1 MSNQA
6 RLLPSLLDRLLDD
19 RPHQSAEPAVQRTC
33 SLAEYKASIVRDLEV
48 LVNTRQCLVAEEL
61 EGFKQL
67 GGSILEYGM
76 PDFIS
81 RSVLDPHDRRLIQQQ
96 LERAITTG
104 DRRFRRVRVQL
115 LAQQN
120 GHRMLT
126 FRVDAVLRLQDISR
140 QVSFDAVLQ
149 VNTQEYKV
157 QNLN

>member
-19 RPHQSAEPAVQRTC
+19 RPFQSAEPAVQRSC

-48 LVNTRQCLVAEEL
+48 LVNTRESLVAEQI
-61 EGFKQL
+61 EGFSQL

-96 LERAITTG
+96 LERAISTG

>member
-19 RPHQSAEPAVQRTC
+19 RPYQSAEPAAQRTC
-33 SLAEYKASIVRDLEV
+33 SLSEYKASIVRDLEV
-48 LVNTRQCLVAEEL
+48 LVNTRQSLVAEEL
-61 EGFKQL
+61 EGYSQL

-81 RSVLDPHDRRLIQQQ
+81 RSVLDPHDRHLIQQQ
-96 LERAITTG
+96 LERAISTG

>member
-19 RPHQSAEPAVQRTC
+19 CPYQSAEAAAQRTC

-48 LVNTRQCLVAEEL
+48 LVNTRQSLVAEEL
-61 EGFKQL
+61 DGFKQL

-96 LERAITTG
+96 LERAISTG
-104 DRRFRRVRVQL
+104 DRRFRRVQVQL
-115 LAQQN
+115 LAQEN

-149 VNTQEYKV
+149 VNTQAYKV

>member
-1 MSNQA
+1 MSSQA

-19 RPHQSAEPAVQRTC
+19 RPHQSVEASSQRSM
-33 SLAEYKASIVRDLEV
+33 SLADYKASIVRDLEI
-48 LVNTRQCLVAEEL
+48 LVNTRQSLVANEL
-61 EGFKQL
+61 DGFPQL
-67 GGSILEYGM
+67 NGTILDYGM

-81 RSVLDPHDRRLIQQQ
+81 KSVLDPQDRSLIQRQ
-96 LERAITTG
+96 LEKAITTG
-104 DRRFRRVRVQL
+104 DRRFQRVRVQL

-126 FRVDAVLRLQDISR
+126 FRVDAVLRLRDISR
-140 QVSFDAVLQ
+140 HVSFDAVLQ

>member
-19 RPHQSAEPAVQRTC
+19 RPFQSAEPAVQRTC

-48 LVNTRQCLVAEEL
+48 LVNTRQSLVAEEL
-61 EGFKQL
+61 DGFSQL

-81 RSVLDPHDRRLIQQQ
+81 RSVLDPQDRRLIQQQ
-96 LERAITTG
+96 LERAISTG

-149 VNTQEYKV
+149 VNTQEYTV

>member
-19 RPHQSAEPAVQRTC
+19 RPFQSAEPAVQRTC

-48 LVNTRQCLVAEEL
+48 LVNTRQSLVAEQI
-61 EGFKQL
+61 EGFSQL

-76 PDFIS
+76 PDFNS

-96 LERAITTG
+96 LERAISTG